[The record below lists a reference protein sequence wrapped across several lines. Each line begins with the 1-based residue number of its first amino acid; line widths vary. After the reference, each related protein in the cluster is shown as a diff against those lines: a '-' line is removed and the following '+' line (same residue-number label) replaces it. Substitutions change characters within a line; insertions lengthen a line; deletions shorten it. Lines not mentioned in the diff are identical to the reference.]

1 VERTKLLAVLTG
13 VVVAGTVTLVALH
26 HQLRVG
32 WPVIAAAVAVWVA
45 VSIALRVRAKA
56 WGKERPV
63 IDWWSVPHFGAGVL
77 LAMFGTGGAIVV
89 GIAVLW
95 EGVELVSRVEEYPT
109 NRVADVALAFSGWII
124 VNLATAGPFAA
135 W

>member
-1 VERTKLLAVLTG
+1 MA
-13 VVVAGTVTLVALH
+13 AGIITLVALH
-26 HQLRVG
+26 HRLEVG
-32 WPVIAAAVAVWVA
+32 WPTLAATVAVWIA
-45 VSIALRVRAKA
+45 VSIALRVRATT

-95 EGVELVSRVEEYPT
+95 EAVELVCRVPEYPT
-109 NRVADVALAFSGWII
+109 NRAADVAFAFAGWIA
-124 VNLATAGPFAA
+124 VNLVTAGPFAA